1 MGEKKDAAG
10 EPQRRATARP
20 AGGGPG
26 SGSADVAEQ
35 HGTRKRWAIIAVT
48 VLGLCAAA
56 AAAGISVAVL
66 SSAGGANRPTAG
78 GPLTPQ
84 ATTSA
89 SAQAKT
95 ADPSGR
101 SGTGQPV
108 TATPEP
114 VAAVHGLAKSALRYP
129 KRLKRQVLRWEAGLG
144 GKALAAVMTQMGSA
158 MQDAGT
164 GLYPT
169 LKVSCAQL
177 VSDIKTARA
186 GPAIPDAA
194 MQRTYG
200 TALAELS
207 RAAANCHQALWTT
220 GVGEDVDFHVHSTVF
235 NLSRAEF
242 AAGSKM
248 LYNAT
253 ADIHMP

>member
-1 MGEKKDAAG
+1 VGEKKDAAG
-10 EPQRRATARP
+10 EPRRRATARP

-26 SGSADVAEQ
+26 SGPADVAEQ

-48 VLGLCAAA
+48 VLGLCAV
-56 AAAGISVAVL
+56 AAGISVAVF

-78 GPLTPQ
+78 GTLTPQ

-101 SGTGQPV
+101 SSTGQPV

-129 KRLKRQVLRWEAGLG
+129 KRLKRQVLRWEAGPG
-144 GKALAAVMTQMGSA
+144 GKALAAVITQMGSA
-158 MQDAGT
+158 MQYAGT

-169 LKVSCAQL
+169 LKVSCTQL
-177 VSDIKTARA
+177 VSDIETARA

-200 TALAELS
+200 RALAELS
-207 RAAANCHQALWTT
+207 RAAANCHRALWTT

-242 AAGSKM
+242 AAGSK
-248 LYNAT
+248 LIYNAT